1 MFDYKVLAERCGLP
15 YEIHHGEWRGVFT
28 GNAEPCGDGKEV
40 PLYRF
45 PGGETCG
52 DKTVAA
58 GTCAREFKRMLDEDN
73 DEQRRELERA
83 ARANGNSHRMGWD
96 EFVERFA
103 NGLKHCT
110 FRPVPFPEE
119 RKECR
124 AWYYYAEERLYI
136 LKFMDGT
143 IAFSLGGSPYDAWK
157 NWNLAAQPGLTKW
170 GTPMGCIPFDDDKES
185 K

>member
-28 GNAEPCGDGKEV
+28 GNAEPCGDGKEW

-45 PGGETCG
+45 PGGESFG
-52 DKTVAA
+52 DKTIPS
-58 GTCAREFKRMLDEDN
+58 GTCAREFKRMLDEDKA
-73 DEQRRELERA
+73 ERERELERA
-83 ARANGNSHRMGWD
+83 SRAKGNTHRMGWD
-96 EFVERFA
+96 KLVERFA

-124 AWYYYAEERLYI
+124 AWYYYAEERLYV
-136 LKFMDGT
+136 LKFADGT
-143 IAFSLGGSPYDAWK
+143 IAFSLGRSPYDAWH
-157 NWNLAAQPGLTKW
+157 NWNLTVQPGLTRG
-170 GTPMGCIPFDDDKES
+170 GTPNGCVQFKEDNE